1 MKNPTE
7 ELLQLRND
15 IEQSQ
20 HNLIRDFLNYINIY
34 EIEEEIFQKM
44 LQTLT
49 KYTQHTIRI
58 TKAIETQEIIELVL
72 VNGIKNKQL

>member
-1 MKNPTE
+1 MKNPSE

-20 HNLIRDFLNYINIY
+20 HDLIQDLLNYLNIY

-44 LQTLT
+44 LQTIT
-49 KYTQHTIRI
+49 KYTQYAFRI

-72 VNGIKNKQL
+72 VNGLKNKQ

>member
-1 MKNPTE
+1 MKNPSE
-7 ELLQLRND
+7 ELLQIRND

-20 HNLIRDFLNYINIY
+20 HDLIQDLLNYLNIY

-44 LQTLT
+44 LQTIT
-49 KYTQHTIRI
+49 KYTQYAFRI

-72 VNGIKNKQL
+72 VNGLKNKQ

>member
-20 HNLIRDFLNYINIY
+20 HDLIRDFLNYLSIY

-49 KYTQHTIRI
+49 KYTKHTFRI

-72 VNGIKNKQL
+72 VNSIKNKQ

>member
-20 HNLIRDFLNYINIY
+20 HDLIRDFLNYLNIY

-49 KYTQHTIRI
+49 KYTQYTFRI

-72 VNGIKNKQL
+72 VNGIKNKQ

>member
-20 HNLIRDFLNYINIY
+20 HDLIRDFLNYLNIY

-49 KYTQHTIRI
+49 KYTQHTLRV
-58 TKAIETQEIIELVL
+58 TKAI
-72 VNGIKNKQL
+72 

>member
-7 ELLQLRND
+7 QLLQLRND

-20 HNLIRDFLNYINIY
+20 HDLIRDFLNYLNIY

-44 LQTLT
+44 LQILT
-49 KYTQHTIRI
+49 KYTQHAFRI
-58 TKAIETQEIIELVL
+58 TKAIEAQEIIELVL
-72 VNGIKNKQL
+72 VNGLKNKQ

>member
-1 MKNPTE
+1 MKNPSE

-15 IEQSQ
+15 IEKSQ
-20 HNLIRDFLNYINIY
+20 HDLIQDLLNYLNIF

-44 LQTLT
+44 LQTIT
-49 KYTQHTIRI
+49 KYTQHAFRI

-72 VNGIKNKQL
+72 VNGLKNKQ

>member
-1 MKNPTE
+1 MKNPSE
-7 ELLQLRND
+7 ELLQLRNN

-20 HNLIRDFLNYINIY
+20 QELIRDFLNYLKIY

-44 LQTLT
+44 LHTLT
-49 KYTQHTIRI
+49 KYTQHAFRI

-72 VNGIKNKQL
+72 INGLKNKQ

>member
-20 HNLIRDFLNYINIY
+20 HDLIRDFLNYLNIY

-49 KYTQHTIRI
+49 KYT
-58 TKAIETQEIIELVL
+58 
-72 VNGIKNKQL
+72 